1 MVCAIFLQIAYMDTV
16 PEGQKEYGSMNK
28 FVPAILI
35 SPDAVPDCHPKPV
48 SSYPSLVPTI
58 EEILGI
64 YAPYQ
69 ILLPENP
76 VRPRILTIYDDELEA
91 DPPSGY
97 ITKFLEYTSIPAF
110 QTLNSLTYK
119 AYAMRES
126 PGTG

>member
-1 MVCAIFLQIAYMDTV
+1 MDAV

-28 FVPAILI
+28 SVPAILI
-35 SPDAVPDCHPKPV
+35 SPDAVPDCHPKSM

-76 VRPRILTIYDDELEA
+76 ARPRILTIYDDELGP

-97 ITKFLEYTSIPAF
+97 MMKFLEYSVTPAF
-110 QTLNSLTYK
+110 QTLNSLTYR